1 MERALR
7 IEPVSGAL
15 SFLRSVAERD
25 ILEYQVRH
33 SGGFWPRHLRGAG
46 SCRGGWFRLH
56 HHSHWRIDGH
66 SVDHVFEWRRHGGD
80 GEHHSFG
87 RCHHRGAV
95 ELRWRE
101 HDLGSDIH
109 SFECAVERLGWFGSG
124 GAIRQPELHQF
135 V

>member
-33 SGGFWPRHLRGAG
+33 SGGFWPRHLRGSG
-46 SCRGGWFRLH
+46 SRRGGRNWLYDH
-56 HHSHWRIDGH
+56 GIGRIERHGFDQFVCGG
-66 SVDHVFEWRRHGGD
+66 RHGGH
-80 GEHHSFG
+80 GEHHAVG
-87 RCHHRGAV
+87 WGDHRCAV